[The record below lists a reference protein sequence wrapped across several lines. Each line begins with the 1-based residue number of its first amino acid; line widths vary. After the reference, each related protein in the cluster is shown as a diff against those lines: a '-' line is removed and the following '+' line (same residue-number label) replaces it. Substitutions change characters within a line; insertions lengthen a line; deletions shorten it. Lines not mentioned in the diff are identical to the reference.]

1 MAKGID
7 WERRIGRRVRLRDLH
22 ILFAVAQSG
31 SMAKAG
37 ALLGV
42 SQPVVSQA
50 ITDLEAAVG
59 VRLLDRNSR
68 GVEPT
73 LYGRILLRSGERAFD
88 DLRQG
93 IREIESL
100 ADPDAGEVRIGCPES
115 ISGGL
120 LPPVIEKLAR
130 QYPRMVFR
138 ISQVNT
144 LSTQLE
150 FPELRERKLDI
161 VMVRLVKPMG
171 EFEFEEDLNVE
182 QLFDDEL
189 LVVVGRESQ
198 WARRRVIALAE
209 LANVPWILPPD
220 SWNSLILQEAF
231 TGAGCKMPHIGVE
244 SFSVALRYQLLATG
258 RFVSALPGSMLNL
271 NRRPSLLRI
280 LPIDLPSRPWPV
292 VLVTLKNR
300 TLAPA
305 VELFVQCARA
315 TLSSMPSRL
324 STSNRRSER

>member
-22 ILFAVAQSG
+22 ILFAVVQSG
-31 SMAKAG
+31 SMAKAA

-50 ITDLEAAVG
+50 ITDLEAAIG

-73 LYGRILLRSGERAFD
+73 PYGHILLRAGETVFD

-93 IREIESL
+93 IRAIESL

-120 LPPVIEKLAR
+120 LPPVIEKLSR

-138 ISQVNT
+138 ITQVNT

-171 EFEFEEDLNVE
+171 EFEFEEDLKVE

-198 WARRRVIALAE
+198 WARRRVIELAE
-209 LANVPWILPPD
+209 LANAPWILPPD

-231 TGAGCKMPHIGVE
+231 SAIGCKMPHIGVE
-244 SFSVALRYQLLATG
+244 SFSVALRYRLLATG

-271 NRRPSLLRI
+271 NTKPYLLRI

-305 VELFVQCARA
+305 VELYVQCARA
-315 TLSSMPSRL
+315 TLSAMPSRL
-324 STSNRRSER
+324 SSSNRSL

>member
-7 WERRIGRRVRLRDLH
+7 WESRIGRRVRLRDIH
-22 ILFAVAQSG
+22 ILFAVVQSG
-31 SMAKAG
+31 SMAKA
-37 ALLGV
+37 ATLLGV

-50 ITDLEAAVG
+50 IADLEAAVG
-59 VRLLDRNSR
+59 ERLLDRNSR

-73 LYGRILLRSGERAFD
+73 SYGRILLRSGEMAFD

-100 ADPDAGEVRIGCPES
+100 ADPEGGEIRIGCPES

-120 LPPVIEKLAR
+120 LPPVIEKLSR

-138 ISQVNT
+138 ITQVNT
-144 LSTQLE
+144 LSTRLE

-161 VMVRLVKPMG
+161 VMVRLVKPIG

-198 WARRRVIALAE
+198 WARRRVVELPE

-231 TGAGCKMPHIGVE
+231 AAIGCKMPHIGVE

-258 RFVSALPGSMLNL
+258 RFVSALPGSIVNL
-271 NRRPSLLRI
+271 NTKPNPLKV

-305 VELFVQCARA
+305 VGLFVQCARA
-315 TLSSMPSRL
+315 TISSMASRL
-324 STSNRRSER
+324 SSNNRTSEK

>member
-22 ILFAVAQSG
+22 ILFAVVQSG
-31 SMAKAG
+31 SMAKA
-37 ALLGV
+37 ATLLGV

-50 ITDLEAAVG
+50 ITDLEVAIG

-73 LYGRILLRSGERAFD
+73 LYGRTLLRSGKLAFD

-93 IREIESL
+93 IREIEYL
-100 ADPDAGEVRIGCPES
+100 ADPEAGDIRIGCPES
-115 ISGGL
+115 ISAGL
-120 LPPVIEKLAR
+120 LPPVIEQLSR
-130 QYPRMVFR
+130 RYPRMVFR
-138 ISQVNT
+138 ITQVNT

-182 QLFDDEL
+182 QLYDDEL
-189 LVVVGRESQ
+189 LVVVGRESK
-198 WARRRVIALAE
+198 WARRCVIELAQ

-231 TGAGCKMPHIGVE
+231 AAIGCEMPHVGVE

-258 RFVSALPGSMLNL
+258 RFVSALPGSILSLNAKP
-271 NRRPSLLRI
+271 NLLKI
-280 LPIDLPSRPWPV
+280 LPIELPSRPWPV

-300 TLAPA
+300 TLTPA
-305 VELFVQCARA
+305 LELFVKYARA
-315 TLSSMPSRL
+315 IISSTPSRL
-324 STSNRRSER
+324 SPSNPGCKR